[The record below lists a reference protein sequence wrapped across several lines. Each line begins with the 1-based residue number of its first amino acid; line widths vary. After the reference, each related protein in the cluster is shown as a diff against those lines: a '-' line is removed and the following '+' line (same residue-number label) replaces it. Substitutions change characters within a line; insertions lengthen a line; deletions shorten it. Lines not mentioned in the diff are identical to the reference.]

1 MRNKRLGCTGE
12 WRTEARS
19 RAFFT
24 FCSERFRSTQS
35 CLVFAKNFSSSSV
48 RSVAVDLGDVDDWI
62 CDELLLLV
70 VLVLW
75 RVIWMVDGVNALA
88 VGIARRRNA
97 DVSFMFVV

>member
-1 MRNKRLGCTGE
+1 M
-12 WRTEARS
+12 
-19 RAFFT
+19 
-24 FCSERFRSTQS
+24 QS

-75 RVIWMVDGVNALA
+75 RVVWMVDGVNALA

>member
-1 MRNKRLGCTGE
+1 M
-12 WRTEARS
+12 
-19 RAFFT
+19 
-24 FCSERFRSTQS
+24 QS
-35 CLVFAKNFSSSSV
+35 CLVLAKNVSSSSV
-48 RSVAVDLGDVDDWI
+48 RSVDVDVDVGLGDVDDWI

-75 RVIWMVDGVNALA
+75 RVVWMVDGVNALA

>member
-1 MRNKRLGCTGE
+1 
-12 WRTEARS
+12 
-19 RAFFT
+19 
-24 FCSERFRSTQS
+24 
-35 CLVFAKNFSSSSV
+35 VFAKNFSSSSV

-75 RVIWMVDGVNALA
+75 RVVWMVDGVNALA